1 MARYSTESRCT
12 RLHAAR
18 SHSPA
23 RPGSRLRPSRG
34 NHPIFYNVPARRK
47 FLTTAHELHHDC
59 TGAGCTICAELAGN
73 LSIARGGDTVPV
85 GATSFITLLLISAL
99 AVIGTERSSYAPV
112 TLLSLRVRL
121 DD

>member
-34 NHPIFYNVPARRK
+34 NHPLPIAA
-47 FLTTAHELHHDC
+47 AHELHHDC
-59 TGAGCTICAELAGN
+59 TGAGCAICAELAGN
-73 LSIARGGDTVPV
+73 LSIARGGDTVPM